1 MNMSTVAI
9 VLFVDSN
16 AKQASCS
23 TKREVQFCK
32 MVYIKKIEAD
42 NKIKKENVQFEILY
56 NSE

>member
-1 MNMSTVAI
+1 M

-16 AKQASCS
+16 AKQASC

-42 NKIKKENVQFEILY
+42 NKKIVQFEIVIQSLQP
-56 NSE
+56 NVKPH